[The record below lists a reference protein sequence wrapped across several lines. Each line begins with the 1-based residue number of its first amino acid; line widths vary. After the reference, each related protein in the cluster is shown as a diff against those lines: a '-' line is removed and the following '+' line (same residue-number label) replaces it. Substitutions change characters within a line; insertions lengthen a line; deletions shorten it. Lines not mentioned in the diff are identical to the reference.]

1 MKSLGFDPHVFFDK
15 PKPIA
20 ILSNNINENLISV
33 GNRVYGDKRYRK
45 HILTKD
51 SNLARLLEFSPSIQ
65 DKFETEGNTSIDAV
79 KNLNLRKGI
88 SHLQNNYNYEMILL
102 EAGASTTVP
111 CYSETHNLSTRK
123 APPIDFTCDGNPIDT
138 LYLSIFEGS
147 LHDIG
152 NDQAPENADTSYIG
166 GPFINMHWL

>member
-1 MKSLGFDPHVFFDK
+1 
-15 PKPIA
+15 
-20 ILSNNINENLISV
+20 
-33 GNRVYGDKRYRK
+33 
-45 HILTKD
+45 
-51 SNLARLLEFSPSIQ
+51 
-65 DKFETEGNTSIDAV
+65 V